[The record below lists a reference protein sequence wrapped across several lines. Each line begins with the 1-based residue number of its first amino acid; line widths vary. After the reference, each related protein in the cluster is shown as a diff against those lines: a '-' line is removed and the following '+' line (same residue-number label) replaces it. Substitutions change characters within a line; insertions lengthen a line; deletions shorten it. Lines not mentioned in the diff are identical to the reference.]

1 MTITQEFPRTNAQAD
16 VPANVILT
24 VSLEGSNHSLT
35 IVMRWQATGGLDL
48 AQRWVVP
55 PGGLTAGMLDEI
67 GARSDER
74 TCYAVLAA
82 LGMQGDIFTHLLEE
96 RDPGEPF
103 V

>member
-1 MTITQEFPRTNAQAD
+1 
-16 VPANVILT
+16 VPANLILT

-35 IVMRWQATGGLDL
+35 IVMRWRASGGLDL

-67 GARSDER
+67 GALSDER

-82 LGMQGDIFTHLLEE
+82 LGMQGDIFTHLLSE
-96 RDPGEPF
+96 RGPGEPF

>member
-24 VSLEGSNHSLT
+24 VSLEGSKHSVT

-67 GARSDER
+67 GALSDER

-82 LGMQGDIFTHLLEE
+82 LGMQGDLFTHLLTE
-96 RDPGEPF
+96 RGLWPNSR
-103 V
+103 